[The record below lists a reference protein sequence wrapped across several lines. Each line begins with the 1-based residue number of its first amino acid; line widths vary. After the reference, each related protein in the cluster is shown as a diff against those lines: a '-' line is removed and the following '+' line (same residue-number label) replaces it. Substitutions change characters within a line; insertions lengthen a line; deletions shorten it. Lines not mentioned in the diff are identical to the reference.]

1 MVVAI
6 CNFSRKNIILI
17 SFIISV
23 LIFIFLNQK
32 FFIKQNQFFE
42 NSLEKI
48 IPDNV
53 NIELV
58 MPNNNILQEKEYA
71 ENKENWQ
78 IEIPKINLIAPIAE
92 GTSVNIMNKY
102 VGHFEETPKSNGNI
116 GLAAHNRGYEVNYF
130 NNLKLLSKGD
140 LIIYTYNGEISKY
153 TVNEIGIIKDTDW
166 SKLQESKQDKLTLIT
181 CLENKPEYRR
191 YVQAIKCKGD
201 NE

>member
-48 IPDNV
+48 IPDHV

-92 GTSVNIMNKY
+92 GTSMNIMNKY